1 MIGSLRLTDAAVR
14 FGGTL
19 FNGLSNKESNKESNG
34 EPNTAPSSM
43 DAEFNAISIDSR
55 KTAPGDLFVALV
67 GERLDAHNYLDQ
79 VAGKASAAVVSKLN
93 KQLPLA
99 QWVVEDTTVA
109 LGQLAQLQRE
119 KFTGTVVAVTGSTG
133 KTSVKELIAS
143 ILGQLGSVHFTKGNF
158 NNHIGVPLTMLSME
172 VDADFAV
179 IEMGA
184 SGGGEIG
191 YLCAIAKPNI
201 ALINNVQLAHIEGF
215 GSIEGVA
222 AAKGEIYS
230 GLQESGTAVL
240 NIDQAWAD
248 QWLDLIGSRDCMTFS
263 VDNPEADI
271 SAANI
276 VALDNG
282 CCQFNLQ
289 TKIGSQLVTLSIP
302 GRHSVANALAAT
314 ACAVAAGAN
323 LEQVV
328 TGLELATSPDRR
340 LQIKPLPNGAVV
352 IDDSY
357 NASPSS
363 VRAAIDVLA
372 ASGGRKIL
380 VLGDMAELGADK
392 EELHRQVGD
401 YAKDAGVDQLFTLGH
416 LSALTSQAFGG
427 GEHFESFDVLKEFLC
442 REIFSGSDKRS
453 DLTILIK
460 GSRSS
465 QMDLVVDMLLAE
477 KS

>member
-1 MIGSLRLTDAAVR
+1 VIAGLRLTDAAVR

-19 FNGLSNKESNKESNG
+19 FDPG
-34 EPNTAPSSM
+34 SSPTI
-43 DAEFNAISIDSR
+43 DNEFNTVSIDSR
-55 KTAPGDLFVALV
+55 KTESGDLFVALI
-67 GERLDAHNYLDQ
+67 GERLDAHKYLNQ
-79 VAGKASAAVVSKLN
+79 VADKASAVVVSKAD
-93 KQLPLA
+93 KKLPLA

-109 LGQLAQLQRE
+109 LGQLAQLQRDQ
-119 KFTGTVVAVTGSTG
+119 FTGTVVAVTGSTG

-158 NNHIGVPLTMLSME
+158 NNHIGVPLTMLAME
-172 VDADFAV
+172 TDADFAV

-191 YLCAIAKPNI
+191 YLCSIAKPHI
-201 ALINNVQLAHIEGF
+201 TLINNVQLAHIEGF

-240 NIDQAWAD
+240 NIDQSWAD
-248 QWLDLIGSRDCMTFS
+248 EWRDLIGSRECITFS
-263 VDNPEADI
+263 LDSSAADI

-276 VALDNG
+276 QVLDNG
-282 CCQFNLQ
+282 CCQFSLQ
-289 TKIGSQLVTLSIP
+289 TKFESALVRLSIP
-302 GRHSVANALAAT
+302 GRHSVNNALAAA

-323 LEQVV
+323 LEQIVA
-328 TGLELATSPDRR
+328 GLEMAASPARR
-340 LQIKPLPNGAVV
+340 LQRKTLPSGAVV

-372 ASGGRKIL
+372 SSAGRKVL
-380 VLGDMAELGADK
+380 VLGDMAELGADA
-392 EELHRQVGD
+392 ESLHQQVGE
-401 YAKDAGVDQLFTLGH
+401 YALKSGIDALFTLGS
-416 LSALTSQAFGG
+416 LSALASAAFDGV
-427 GEHFESFDVLKEFLC
+427 HFENLDLLKVALLE
-442 REIFSGSDKRS
+442 EGKSS
-453 DLTILIK
+453 DLTMLVK

>member
-1 MIGSLRLTDAAVR
+1 MISALRLTDAAVR

-19 FNGLSNKESNKESNG
+19 YNGPSHLLSNGNSNKE
-34 EPNTAPSSM
+34 PIDT
-43 DAEFNAISIDSR
+43 EFNSVSIDSR
-55 KTAPGDLFVALV
+55 KTAQGDLFVALV
-67 GERLDAHNYLDQ
+67 GERLDAHNYLNQ
-79 VAGKASAAVVSKLN
+79 VADKAGAAVVSKLD

-143 ILGQLGSVHFTKGNF
+143 ILGQLGSVHFTQGNF
-158 NNHIGVPLTMLSME
+158 NNHIGVPLTLLSME
-172 VDADFAV
+172 TDADFAV

-191 YLCAIAKPNI
+191 YLCAIAKPHI

-240 NIDQAWAD
+240 NIDQTWAD
-248 QWLDLIGSRDCMTFS
+248 QWRELIGDRDLITFS

-271 SAANI
+271 SATNI
-276 VALDNG
+276 EVLDNG
-282 CCQFNLQ
+282 CCQFSLQ
-289 TKIGSQLVTLSIP
+289 TNMGNQLVSLSIP

-323 LEQVV
+323 LKQIV
-328 TGLELATSPDRR
+328 TGLELAVSPARR
-340 LQIKPLPNGAVV
+340 LQIKTLPSGAVV

-363 VRAAIDVLA
+363 MRAAIDVLA
-372 ASGGRKIL
+372 ASAGRKIL

-401 YAKDAGVDQLFTLGH
+401 YAKNAGVDKLYTLGH

-427 GEHFESFDVLKEFLC
+427 GEHFEDFDALKESLC
-442 REIFSGSDKRS
+442 REIFVGSDKRS
-453 DLTILIK
+453 DLCILVK

>member
-1 MIGSLRLTDAAVR
+1 MIDSLRLTDAAVR

-19 FNGLSNKESNKESNG
+19 FNPLSALASDQES
-34 EPNTAPSSM
+34 TV
-43 DAEFNAISIDSR
+43 DAEFNSVSIDSR
-55 KTAPGDLFVALV
+55 KTAQGDLFVALV

-79 VAGKASAAVVSKLN
+79 VAGKASAAVVSKLD

-158 NNHIGVPLTMLSME
+158 NNHIGVPLTLLSME
-172 VDADFAV
+172 SDADFAV

-191 YLCAIAKPNI
+191 YLCSIAKPHI

-240 NIDQAWAD
+240 NLDELWTD
-248 QWLDLIGSRDCMTFS
+248 QWRDLIGERACISFS
-263 VDNPEADI
+263 LNNPSADI
-271 SAANI
+271 SAADI
-276 VALDNG
+276 QVMDNG
-282 CCQFNLQ
+282 CYRFSLK
-289 TKIGSQLVTLSIP
+289 TALGTETVTLNIP
-302 GRHSVANALAAT
+302 GRHSVNNALAAA

-323 LEQVV
+323 LKQVV
-328 TGLELATSPDRR
+328 AGLELATSPDRR
-340 LQIKPLPNGAVV
+340 LQVKNLPSGALL

-372 ASGGRKIL
+372 SSAGRKVL
-380 VLGDMAELGADK
+380 VLGDMAELGADT
-392 EELHRQVGD
+392 ENLHQQVGD
-401 YAKDAGVDQLFTLGH
+401 YALQAGIDALYTLGD
-416 LSALTSQAFGG
+416 LSAFASAAFN
-427 GEHFESFDVLKEFLC
+427 GEHCADKKLLMEALLKEMLP
-442 REIFSGSDKRS
+442 ESDKRS
-453 DLTILIK
+453 DLCILVK

>member
-1 MIGSLRLTDAAVR
+1 MISSLRLTDAAVR

-19 FNGLSNKESNKESNG
+19 LNPDS
-34 EPNTAPSSM
+34 
-43 DAEFNAISIDSR
+43 EFDSVSIDSR
-55 KTAPGDLFVALV
+55 KTEHGDLFVALV
-67 GERLDAHNYLDQ
+67 GERLDAHNYLYQ
-79 VAGKASAAVVSKLN
+79 VSDKASGLVVSQPD

-109 LGQLAQLQRE
+109 LGQLAEMRREQL
-119 KFTGTVVAVTGSTG
+119 TGTVVAITGSTG

-143 ILGQLGSVHFTKGNF
+143 ILGRLGAVHATKGNF
-158 NNHIGVPLTMLSME
+158 NNRIGVPLTLLSME
-172 VDADFAV
+172 TDADFAV

-191 YLCAIAKPNI
+191 YLCAIAKPHI

-230 GLQESGTAVL
+230 GLQEAGTAVL
-240 NIDQAWAD
+240 NIDQTWAD
-248 QWLDLIGSRDCMTFS
+248 QWRELIGGRDLITFS

-271 SAANI
+271 SATNI
-276 VALDNG
+276 EVLDNG
-282 CCQFNLQ
+282 CCQFSLQ
-289 TKIGSQLVTLSIP
+289 TNMGNQLVSLSIP

-323 LEQVV
+323 LKQIV
-328 TGLELATSPDRR
+328 TGLELAVSPARR
-340 LQIKPLPNGAVV
+340 LQIKTLPSGAVV

-363 VRAAIDVLA
+363 MRAAIDVLA
-372 ASGGRKIL
+372 ASAGRKIL

-401 YAKDAGVDQLFTLGH
+401 YAKNAGVDKLYTLGH

-427 GEHFESFDVLKEFLC
+427 GEHFEDFDALKESLC
-442 REIFSGSDKRS
+442 REIFVGSDKRS
-453 DLTILIK
+453 DLCILVK

>member
-1 MIGSLRLTDAAVR
+1 MISALRLTDAAVR
-14 FGGTL
+14 FGGTI
-19 FNGLSNKESNKESNG
+19 FTAESSNV
-34 EPNTAPSSM
+34 
-43 DAEFNAISIDSR
+43 DAEFNAVSIDSR

-79 VAGKASAAVVSKLN
+79 VAGKAGAAVVSKLD

-119 KFTGTVVAVTGSTG
+119 KFTGTVIAVTGSTG
-133 KTSVKELIAS
+133 KTSVKELIGS

-158 NNHIGVPLTMLSME
+158 NNHIGVPLTLLSME
-172 VDADFAV
+172 TDADFAV

-184 SGGGEIG
+184 SAGGEIG
-191 YLCAIAKPNI
+191 YLCSIAKPHI
-201 ALINNVQLAHIEGF
+201 ALVNNVQLAHIEGF

-240 NIDQAWAD
+240 NIDQTWAD
-248 QWLDLIGSRDCMTFS
+248 QWRDLIGNRDSVTFS
-263 VDNPEADI
+263 VDNSAADI
-271 SAANI
+271 SAAKI
-276 VALDNG
+276 VVLDNG
-282 CCQFNLQ
+282 CCQFSLQ
-289 TKIGSQLVTLSIP
+289 TNIGNHLVTLSIP

-323 LEQVV
+323 LEQIV
-328 TGLELATSPDRR
+328 TGLELAVSPARR
-340 LQIKPLPNGAVV
+340 LQIKNLPGGGVV

-363 VRAAIDVLA
+363 MRAAIDVLA

-401 YAKDAGVDQLFTLGH
+401 YAKDAGVDKLYTLGH
-416 LSALTSQAFGG
+416 LSALSSQAFGG
-427 GEHFESFDVLKEFLC
+427 GMHFEDFDELKESLC
-442 REIFSGSDKRS
+442 REISVGSDKRS
-453 DLTILIK
+453 DLTILVK

>member
-1 MIGSLRLTDAAVR
+1 MIASLRLTDAAVR

-19 FNGLSNKESNKESNG
+19 FNP
-34 EPNTAPSSM
+34 EPNLASNLGT
-43 DAEFNAISIDSR
+43 EFDSVSIDSR
-55 KTAPGDLFVALV
+55 KTEHGDLFVALI
-67 GERLDAHNYLDQ
+67 GERLDAHDYLYQ
-79 VAGKASAAVVSKLN
+79 VADKASGLVVSKVD

-158 NNHIGVPLTMLSME
+158 NNHIGVPLTLLSME
-172 VDADFAV
+172 NDADFAV

-191 YLCAIAKPNI
+191 YLCEIAQPHI

-215 GSIEGVA
+215 GSIEGIA

-230 GLQESGTAVL
+230 GLQESGISVL
-240 NIDQAWAD
+240 NIDQSWAD
-248 QWLDLIGSRDCMTFS
+248 QWRDLIGNRECITFS
-263 VDNPEADI
+263 VNNLAADI

-276 VALDNG
+276 EILDNG
-282 CCQFNLQ
+282 CCRFDLKVAVGTQ
-289 TKIGSQLVTLSIP
+289 TALSNQTALSTKEAVGTQMITLSIP
-302 GRHSVANALAAT
+302 GHHSVSNALAAA
-314 ACAVAAGAN
+314 ACAAAAGAN
-323 LEQVV
+323 LEQIAA
-328 TGLELATSPDRR
+328 GLEMAASPARR
-340 LQIKPLPNGAVV
+340 LEIKTLPSGGVI

-363 VRAAIDVLA
+363 VRAAINVLA
-372 ASGGRKIL
+372 SSAGRKVM
-380 VLGDMAELGADK
+380 VLGDMAELGAD
-392 EELHRQVGD
+392 EEQLHQQVGE
-401 YAKDAGVDQLFTLGH
+401 YAVKSGIDALYTLGN
-416 LSALTSQAFGG
+416 LSAFASSAFNGQ
-427 GEHFESFDVLKEFLC
+427 HFEDLDLLKLALIE
-442 REIFSGSDKRS
+442 EGKSS

-477 KS
+477 NS

>member
-1 MIGSLRLTDAAVR
+1 MITELRLTDAAVR

-19 FNGLSNKESNKESNG
+19 FNSGVNSGSDLSSNF
-34 EPNTAPSSM
+34 
-43 DAEFNAISIDSR
+43 DREFNAVSIDSR
-55 KTAPGDLFVALV
+55 KTESGDLFVALI
-67 GERLDAHNYLDQ
+67 GERLDAHKYLDQ
-79 VAGKASAAVVSKLN
+79 VADKASGAVVSKVD
-93 KQLPLA
+93 KSLPLA

-109 LGQLAQLQRE
+109 LGQLAQLQRDQ
-119 KFTGTVVAVTGSTG
+119 FTGTVVAVTGSTG

-143 ILGQLGSVHFTKGNF
+143 ILCQLGSVHFTEGNF
-158 NNHIGVPLTMLSME
+158 NNHIGVPLTLLAME
-172 VDADFAV
+172 TDADFAV

-184 SGGGEIG
+184 SAGGEIG
-191 YLCAIAKPNI
+191 YLCSIAKPHI
-201 ALINNVQLAHIEGF
+201 TLINNVQLAHIEGF

-240 NIDQAWAD
+240 NIDQSWAD
-248 QWLDLIGSRDCMTFS
+248 EWRDLIGNRDCITFS
-263 VDNPEADI
+263 LDNSAADI

-276 VALDNG
+276 QVLDNG
-282 CCQFNLQ
+282 CCQFSLQ
-289 TKIGSQLVTLSIP
+289 TAMSEQTVTLSIP
-302 GRHSVANALAAT
+302 GRHSVSNALAAA

-323 LEQVV
+323 LQQIV
-328 TGLELATSPDRR
+328 TGLEMAASPARR
-340 LQIKPLPNGAVV
+340 LELKSLPNGGVI

-372 ASGGRKIL
+372 SSAGRK
-380 VLGDMAELGADK
+380 VMVFGDMGELGAD
-392 EELHRQVGD
+392 EENLHQQVGE
-401 YAKDAGVDQLFTLGH
+401 YALKSGIDALFTLGS
-416 LSALTSQAFGG
+416 LSARASAAFNGQ
-427 GEHFESFDVLKEFLC
+427 HFENLDLLKVALLE
-442 REIFSGSDKRS
+442 EGKSS
-453 DLTILIK
+453 DLTMLVK

>member
-1 MIGSLRLTDAAVR
+1 MIAGLRLTDAAVR

-19 FNGLSNKESNKESNG
+19 FNSGFNSGSDLSSNFDK
-34 EPNTAPSSM
+34 
-43 DAEFNAISIDSR
+43 EFNRVSIDSR
-55 KTAPGDLFVALV
+55 KTESGDLFVALI
-67 GERLDAHNYLDQ
+67 GERLDAHKYLDQ
-79 VAGKASAAVVSKLN
+79 VAAKASGAVVSKVDKN
-93 KQLPLA
+93 LPLA

-119 KFTGTVVAVTGSTG
+119 QFTGTVVAVTGSTG

-158 NNHIGVPLTMLSME
+158 NNHIGVPLTMLAMKNDS
-172 VDADFAV
+172 DFAV

-191 YLCAIAKPNI
+191 YLCSIAKPHI
-201 ALINNVQLAHIEGF
+201 TLINNVQLAHIEGF

-240 NIDQAWAD
+240 NIDQSWAD
-248 QWLDLIGSRDCMTFS
+248 QWRDLIGNRDCITFS
-263 VDNPEADI
+263 LDNSAADI

-276 VALDNG
+276 EVLDNG
-282 CCQFNLQ
+282 CCQFNIQ
-289 TKIGSQLVTLSIP
+289 TTMGNASVTLAIP
-302 GRHSVANALAAT
+302 GRHSVNNALAAA

-323 LEQVV
+323 LEQIVR
-328 TGLELATSPDRR
+328 GLEIAPSPARR
-340 LQIKPLPNGAVV
+340 LQRKTLPSGAVV

-372 ASGGRKIL
+372 SSAGRKVL
-380 VLGDMAELGADK
+380 VLGDMAELGADA
-392 EELHRQVGD
+392 ETLHREVGD
-401 YAKDAGVDQLFTLGH
+401 YALQAGIDALFTLGN
-416 LSALTSQAFGG
+416 LSAVASAAFN
-427 GEHFESFDVLKEFLC
+427 GEHFENLDLLKVALLE
-442 REIFSGSDKRS
+442 EGKGS
-453 DLTILIK
+453 DLTMLVK

>member
-1 MIGSLRLTDAAVR
+1 MISALRLTDAAVR

-19 FNGLSNKESNKESNG
+19 YNGPSHLLTNGESNKESS
-34 EPNTAPSSM
+34 TI
-43 DAEFNAISIDSR
+43 DTEFNSVSIDSR
-55 KTAPGDLFVALV
+55 KTAQGDLFVALV

-93 KQLPLA
+93 KQLPLT

-143 ILGQLGSVHFTKGNF
+143 ILGQLGSVHFTQGNF
-158 NNHIGVPLTMLSME
+158 NNHIGMPLTLLSME
-172 VDADFAV
+172 TDADFAV

-191 YLCAIAKPNI
+191 YLCSIAKPHI

-240 NIDQAWAD
+240 NIDQIWAD
-248 QWLDLIGSRDCMTFS
+248 QWRDLIGSRDCVTFS
-263 VDNPEADI
+263 VDNSAADI

-276 VALDNG
+276 VVLDNG
-282 CCQFNLQ
+282 CCQFSLQ
-289 TKIGSQLVTLSIP
+289 TNMGSEQVSLSIP

-323 LEQVV
+323 LEQIVA
-328 TGLELATSPDRR
+328 GLELAASPARR
-340 LQIKPLPNGAVV
+340 LQIKNLPGGGVV

-372 ASGGRKIL
+372 SSAGRKVM
-380 VLGDMAELGADK
+380 VLGDMGELGADAEKLHK
-392 EELHRQVGD
+392 EVGD
-401 YAKDAGVDQLFTLGH
+401 YALQAEIDALYTLGD
-416 LSALTSQAFGG
+416 LSAFASAAFN
-427 GEHFESFDVLKEFLC
+427 GEHFADKNLLNEALVKEML
-442 REIFSGSDKRS
+442 SKSDKRS
-453 DLTILIK
+453 DLCILVK

>member
-19 FNGLSNKESNKESNG
+19 FNPLSALASDQES
-34 EPNTAPSSM
+34 TV
-43 DAEFNAISIDSR
+43 DAEFNAVSIDSR
-55 KTAPGDLFVALV
+55 KTAQGDLFVALV

-79 VAGKASAAVVSKLN
+79 VAGKASAAVVSKLD

-158 NNHIGVPLTMLSME
+158 NNHIGVPLTLLSME
-172 VDADFAV
+172 SDADFAV

-184 SGGGEIG
+184 SAGGEIG
-191 YLCAIAKPNI
+191 YLCSIAKPHI

-230 GLQESGTAVL
+230 GLQASGTAVL
-240 NIDQAWAD
+240 NLDESWIDQWR
-248 QWLDLIGSRDCMTFS
+248 DLIAERPSISFS
-263 VDNPEADI
+263 TNNPDADLSAADI
-271 SAANI
+271 Q
-276 VALDNG
+276 VMENG
-282 CCQFNLQ
+282 CCRFSLK
-289 TKIGSQLVTLSIP
+289 TALGTEVVTLNIP
-302 GRHSVANALAAT
+302 GRHSVSNALAA
-314 ACAVAAGAN
+314 ASCAIAAGAN
-323 LEQVV
+323 LEQIVS
-328 TGLELATSPDRR
+328 GLELAVSPDRR
-340 LQIKPLPNGAVV
+340 LQIKDLHSGAVV

-363 VRAAIDVLA
+363 MRAAIDVLA
-372 ASGGRKIL
+372 ASAGRKVL

-392 EELHRQVGD
+392 QELHRQVGV
-401 YAKDAGVDQLFTLGH
+401 YARAAGVDQLYTLGR
-416 LSALTSQAFGG
+416 LSALASEAFSG
-427 GEHFESFDVLKEFLC
+427 GEHFEDIELLKEALC
-442 REIFSGSDKRS
+442 REALVENGVRS
-453 DLTILIK
+453 DLTLLVK

>member
-1 MIGSLRLTDAAVR
+1 MITELRLTDAAVR

-19 FNGLSNKESNKESNG
+19 FNSEVNSGSDLSSNF
-34 EPNTAPSSM
+34 
-43 DAEFNAISIDSR
+43 DREFNAVSIDSR
-55 KTAPGDLFVALV
+55 KTESGDLFVALI
-67 GERLDAHNYLDQ
+67 GERLDAHKYLDQ
-79 VAGKASAAVVSKLN
+79 VADKASGAVVSKVD
-93 KQLPLA
+93 KSLPLA

-119 KFTGTVVAVTGSTG
+119 QFTGTVVAVTGSTG

-143 ILGQLGSVHFTKGNF
+143 ILCQLGSVHFTKGNF
-158 NNHIGVPLTMLSME
+158 NNHIGVPLTLLAME
-172 VDADFAV
+172 TDADFAV

-184 SGGGEIG
+184 SAGGEIG
-191 YLCAIAKPNI
+191 YLCSIAKPHI
-201 ALINNVQLAHIEGF
+201 TLINNVQLAHIEGF

-240 NIDQAWAD
+240 NIDQSWAD
-248 QWLDLIGSRDCMTFS
+248 EWRDLIGNRDCITFS
-263 VDNPEADI
+263 LDNSAADI

-276 VALDNG
+276 QVLDNG
-282 CCQFNLQ
+282 CCQFSLQ
-289 TKIGSQLVTLSIP
+289 TAMSEQTVTLSIP
-302 GRHSVANALAAT
+302 GRHSVSNALAAA

-323 LEQVV
+323 LQQIV
-328 TGLELATSPDRR
+328 TGLEMAASPARR
-340 LQIKPLPNGAVV
+340 LELKSLSNGGVI

-372 ASGGRKIL
+372 SSAGRK
-380 VLGDMAELGADK
+380 VMVFGDMGELGAD
-392 EELHRQVGD
+392 EENLHQQVGE
-401 YAKDAGVDQLFTLGH
+401 YALKSGIDALFTLGS
-416 LSALTSQAFGG
+416 LSARASAAFNGQ
-427 GEHFESFDVLKEFLC
+427 HFENLDLLKVALLE
-442 REIFSGSDKRS
+442 EGKSS
-453 DLTILIK
+453 DLTMLVK

>member
-1 MIGSLRLTDAAVR
+1 MITELRLTDAAVK

-19 FNGLSNKESNKESNG
+19 YNKPSHVRSNG
-34 EPNTAPSSM
+34 EPDASFNREPSSV
-43 DAEFNAISIDSR
+43 DVEFNAVSIDSR
-55 KTAPGDLFVALV
+55 KTESGDLFVALI
-67 GERLDAHNYLDQ
+67 GERLDAHKYLDQ
-79 VAGKASAAVVSKLN
+79 VANKASGAVVSKLD
-93 KQLPLA
+93 KSLPLT

-109 LGQLAQLQRE
+109 LGQLAQLQRDQ
-119 KFTGTVVAVTGSTG
+119 FTGTVVAVTGSTG

-158 NNHIGVPLTMLSME
+158 NNHIGVPLTMLAME
-172 VDADFAV
+172 TDADFAV

-184 SGGGEIG
+184 SAGGEIG
-191 YLCAIAKPNI
+191 YLCSIAKPHI
-201 ALINNVQLAHIEGF
+201 TLINNVQLAHIEGF

-240 NIDQAWAD
+240 NIDQSWAD
-248 QWLDLIGSRDCMTFS
+248 EWRDLIGNRDCITFS
-263 VDNPEADI
+263 LDNSDADI

-276 VALDNG
+276 QVLDNG
-282 CCQFNLQ
+282 CCQFSLQ
-289 TKIGSQLVTLSIP
+289 SNFESAFFESTLVRLSIP
-302 GRHSVANALAAT
+302 GRHSVNNALAAA

-323 LEQVV
+323 LEQIVR
-328 TGLELATSPDRR
+328 GLEMAASPARR
-340 LQIKPLPNGAVV
+340 LQRKTLPSGAVV

-372 ASGGRKIL
+372 SSVGRKVL
-380 VLGDMAELGADK
+380 VLGDMAELGADA
-392 EELHRQVGD
+392 ESLHQQVGE
-401 YAKDAGVDQLFTLGH
+401 YALKAGIDALFTLGS
-416 LSALTSQAFGG
+416 LSARASAAFNGL
-427 GEHFESFDVLKEFLC
+427 HFDNLDLLKVALLE
-442 REIFSGSDKRS
+442 EGKSS
-453 DLTILIK
+453 DLTMLVK

>member
-1 MIGSLRLTDAAVR
+1 MITGLRLTDAAVR

-19 FNGLSNKESNKESNG
+19 YNEPSHVRFNG
-34 EPNTAPSSM
+34 EPNASSNNAPSSV
-43 DAEFNAISIDSR
+43 DVEFNAVSIDSR
-55 KTAPGDLFVALV
+55 KTESGDLFVALI
-67 GERLDAHNYLDQ
+67 GERLDAHKYLNQ
-79 VAGKASAAVVSKLN
+79 VADKASGAVVSKLD
-93 KQLPLA
+93 KKLPLA

-109 LGQLAQLQRE
+109 LGQLAQMQRDQ
-119 KFTGTVVAVTGSTG
+119 FTGTVVAVTGSTG

-158 NNHIGVPLTMLSME
+158 NNHIGVPLTMLAME
-172 VDADFAV
+172 TDADFAV

-184 SGGGEIG
+184 SAGGEIG
-191 YLCAIAKPNI
+191 YLCSIAKPHI
-201 ALINNVQLAHIEGF
+201 TLINNVQLAHIEGF

-240 NIDQAWAD
+240 NIDQSWAG
-248 QWLDLIGSRDCMTFS
+248 QWRDLIGNRDCITFS
-263 VDNPEADI
+263 LDNSAADI

-276 VALDNG
+276 QVLDSG
-282 CCQFNLQ
+282 CCQFSLQ
-289 TKIGSQLVTLSIP
+289 TNVGNALVSLSIP
-302 GRHSVANALAAT
+302 GRHSVSNALAAA

-323 LEQVV
+323 LEQIVS
-328 TGLELATSPDRR
+328 GLEMAASPARR
-340 LQIKPLPNGAVV
+340 LQIKTLPSGAVV

-372 ASGGRKIL
+372 SSAGRKVL
-380 VLGDMAELGADK
+380 VLGDMAELGADA
-392 EELHRQVGD
+392 ESLHQQVGE
-401 YAKDAGVDQLFTLGH
+401 YALKSGIDALFTLGS
-416 LSALTSQAFGG
+416 LSAHASAAFS
-427 GEHFESFDVLKEFLC
+427 GEHFENLDLLKVALLE
-442 REIFSGSDKRS
+442 EGKSS
-453 DLTILIK
+453 DLTMLVK

>member
-1 MIGSLRLTDAAVR
+1 MITELRLTDAAVK

-19 FNGLSNKESNKESNG
+19 FNSGNNSGSDI
-34 EPNTAPSSM
+34 SSHF
-43 DAEFNAISIDSR
+43 DREFNSVSIDSR
-55 KTAPGDLFVALV
+55 KTKSGELFVALI
-67 GERLDAHNYLDQ
+67 GERLDAHKYLDQ
-79 VAGKASAAVVSKLN
+79 VADKASGAVVSTLDKS
-93 KQLPLA
+93 LPLA

-109 LGQLAQLQRE
+109 LGQLAQLQRDQ
-119 KFTGTVVAVTGSTG
+119 FTGTVVAVTGSTG

-158 NNHIGVPLTMLSME
+158 NNHIGVPLTMLAME
-172 VDADFAV
+172 SDADFAV

-184 SGGGEIG
+184 SAGGEIG
-191 YLCAIAKPNI
+191 YLCSIAKPHI
-201 ALINNVQLAHIEGF
+201 TLINNVQLAHIEGF

-240 NIDQAWAD
+240 NIDQSWAD
-248 QWLDLIGSRDCMTFS
+248 EWRDLIGNRDCITFS
-263 VDNPEADI
+263 LDNSAADI

-276 VALDNG
+276 EVLDNG
-282 CCQFNLQ
+282 CCQFSLQ
-289 TKIGSQLVTLSIP
+289 TNFESALVKLSIP
-302 GRHSVANALAAT
+302 GRHSVNNALAAA

-323 LEQVV
+323 LEQIV
-328 TGLELATSPDRR
+328 TGLEMAASPARR
-340 LQIKPLPNGAVV
+340 LQRKALPSGGVI

-372 ASGGRKIL
+372 SSAGRK
-380 VLGDMAELGADK
+380 VMVFGDMGELGAD
-392 EELHRQVGD
+392 EENLHRQVGE
-401 YAKDAGVDQLFTLGH
+401 YALKSGIDALFTLGS
-416 LSALTSQAFGG
+416 LSARASAAFNGQ
-427 GEHFESFDVLKEFLC
+427 HFENLDLLKVALLE
-442 REIFSGSDKRS
+442 EGKSS
-453 DLTILIK
+453 DLTMLVK